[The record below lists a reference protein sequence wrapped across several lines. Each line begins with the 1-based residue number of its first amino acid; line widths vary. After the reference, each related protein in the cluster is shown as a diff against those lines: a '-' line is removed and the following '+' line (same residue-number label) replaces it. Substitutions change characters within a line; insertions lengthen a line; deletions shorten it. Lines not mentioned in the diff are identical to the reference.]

1 MKAIK
6 YELKIIHKKEI
17 VLAADNRKM
26 IEESLKTMLQAEE
39 DLDVTE
45 DELLGIVVEEKVERD
60 CPGACDGCPYYCPKE
75 EECMMDDLENRCQ
88 ECESFCKK
96 CGSCTMISCGSLSG
110 RFPETLV
117 KKYSEKV
124 SEDLVG
130 AGIVAKGDKRVVVV
144 F

>member
-39 DLDVTE
+39 DLDVTG
-45 DELLGIVVEEKVERD
+45 DELLGIVVEEKAERD
-60 CPGACDGCPYYCPKE
+60 CPGACDGCPYYCLKE

-96 CGSCTMISCGSLSG
+96 CGSCTMISCGECG
-110 RFPETLV
+110 DEACETCHWRCQECG
-117 KKYSEKV
+117 SCTHPQGEK
-124 SEDLVG
+124 LP
-130 AGIVAKGDKRVVVV
+130 
-144 F
+144 